1 MPMIYEDTLQ
11 VADFLLAADQLGGFA
26 HRRAASSAYY
36 ALFQR
41 LSLLCAVCL
50 SRSTIASAE
59 YRRAYRALEHRQVR
73 DTLSRSDDFRVTLG
87 APFGELQDIRQWAD
101 YSASSHPDEAEA
113 NSGRFFTPSEARGC
127 VDKGRDAI
135 RFIDGLELPMQ
146 QRLAVLLVVRDR
158 R

>member
-1 MPMIYEDTLQ
+1 MTMIHEDTLQ
-11 VADFLLAADQLGGFA
+11 VAEFLLAVDQPDGFA

-50 SRSTIASAE
+50 SRTTVAYAE

-73 DTLSRSDDFRVTLG
+73 DTLSRSDDFRVPLG
-87 APFGELQDIRQWAD
+87 TPFAELQDIRQWAD
-101 YSASSHPDEAEA
+101 YSVSSHPDEAEA
-113 NSGRFFTPSEARGC
+113 NVGRLFTPNEARDS
-127 VDKGRDAI
+127 VDTARDAI
-135 RFIDGLELPMQ
+135 RFVDGLELPLQ